1 MGCENLVIARTD
13 SESGKLLSSA
23 IDVRDHEYILG
34 VTEDVEPLAETLQA
48 MELEGASGAEIDKYE
63 ADWVKKH
70 QLVTFDEAVV
80 KHLESEGADK
90 SKIDEYTE
98 RIKKDR
104 NLPLSRR
111 RTLAAQ
117 YTKFPVS
124 FSWDIP
130 RTREGFYHYQ
140 AGLQAATKRAIEF
153 APYADLLWLETA
165 DPSIK
170 KAGGFAGDI
179 RAKYPGKQLVYNL
192 SPSFNWMGQ
201 GFDETSLKSFI
212 WDLAKHGFVLQLIS
226 LAGLHSTAMVTNQLS
241 KEFKTDGMSAYVK
254 LIQRREKELG
264 VDVLTHQKWSGAG
277 YIDGILGAIQSG
289 SSGSK
294 SMGEGNT
301 ESDPLAYLD
310 TPASAK
316 TTPEIVVML
325 ATVGVSPHLGWVPIF
340 QRALFS
346 TPTPLPQLLDLTSS
360 TWSTSR
366 SLTQI
371 SAIMSTTSMDSQET
385 LTDRASEP
393 LAHDPKTTHAQA
405 RPHNPPPPDIAPR
418 IPTHQP
424 RDRTLAETLAH
435 FADPANLA
443 PVLAEPNEM
452 YCICRGDDDGTEMVE
467 CSNGEDELWF
477 CQRCQE
483 RKLGLLAE
491 NRPYGS
497 GAKGSEIVKK
507 PSESSPKLSNFVS
520 KPVDSVKEPS
530 ESTIKLQEFIT
541 QPSVVFSSK
550 DPFFSYMKIMPP
562 KQPRLAINS
571 SIRPQI
577 SSLPTPSPNAMPLS
591 APLPTSNRRAVSAAH
606 RLVNHPSLTNLTRS
620 HSRSPSTLP
629 PLPITIGGGQGTAWK
644 PEEQAAVLSIMKEL
658 IKEDN
663 NRVLTTE
670 KRWDEISKRLAE
682 RYGFCLRTAAGV
694 KNHWNR
700 VGRAASGIDERQHKR
715 PNMMT
720 TGLQKGRNKRVK
732 KQGNVGV
739 AAGDE
744 DDTIDDGMKD
754 GDNETIERVM
764 GDGDSVRPCTPVM
777 VGKTGL
783 KRAFSE
789 SLQ

>member
-1 MGCENLVIARTD
+1 
-13 SESGKLLSSA
+13 
-23 IDVRDHEYILG
+23 
-34 VTEDVEPLAETLQA
+34 
-48 MELEGASGAEIDKYE
+48 
-63 ADWVKKH
+63 
-70 QLVTFDEAVV
+70 
-80 KHLESEGADK
+80 
-90 SKIDEYTE
+90 
-98 RIKKDR
+98 
-104 NLPLSRR
+104 
-111 RTLAAQ
+111 
-117 YTKFPVS
+117 
-124 FSWDIP
+124 
-130 RTREGFYHYQ
+130 
-140 AGLQAATKRAIEF
+140 
-153 APYADLLWLETA
+153 
-165 DPSIK
+165 
-170 KAGGFAGDI
+170 
-179 RAKYPGKQLVYNL
+179 
-192 SPSFNWMGQ
+192 
-201 GFDETSLKSFI
+201 
-212 WDLAKHGFVLQLIS
+212 
-226 LAGLHSTAMVTNQLS
+226 
-241 KEFKTDGMSAYVK
+241 
-254 LIQRREKELG
+254 
-264 VDVLTHQKWSGAG
+264 
-277 YIDGILGAIQSG
+277 
-289 SSGSK
+289 
-294 SMGEGNT
+294 
-301 ESDPLAYLD
+301 
-310 TPASAK
+310 
-316 TTPEIVVML
+316 
-325 ATVGVSPHLGWVPIF
+325 
-340 QRALFS
+340 
-346 TPTPLPQLLDLTSS
+346 
-360 TWSTSR
+360 
-366 SLTQI
+366 
-371 SAIMSTTSMDSQET
+371 MDSQET

-467 CSNGEDELWF
+467 CSNGRQCLHGWFHARCIGMTVLPGEDGKSGTCVWCGGGLKLMGVVGAELWF